1 MKCSNPNCNRGIG
14 LVAYGRGWF
23 RRRNYC
29 SRECRDSFV
38 AEGPKQSQQ
47 EGSATTNFEWLFLQP
62 IEKRQLLQ
70 PIEKR
75 QPKLMPAV
83 VRVRLNAAHCSGALG
98 DGTTLRFSDPKGKFP
113 N

>member
-62 IEKRQLLQ
+62 IEKRQ
-70 PIEKR
+70 
-75 QPKLMPAV
+75 PKLMPAV
-83 VRVRLNAAHCSGALG
+83 VRVRAKRCSL
-98 DGTTLRFSDPKGKFP
+98 LRRSRRWNYAKVLRSQRKISKLKRVF
-113 N
+113 

>member
-62 IEKRQLLQ
+62 IEKRQ
-70 PIEKR
+70 
-75 QPKLMPAV
+75 PKLMPAV
-83 VRVRLNAAHCSGALG
+83 VRVRAKRCSLPRRSRDTELG
-98 DGTTLRFSDPKGKFP
+98 
-113 N
+113 